1 MGTRRCRA
9 LWGFGSRGGCSG
21 RRSASR
27 LALIELTGRY
37 DACAEAYCVGDI
49 DAGQRLLIDP
59 TPHSAAIETSAIT
72 TGA

>member
-1 MGTRRCRA
+1 MATRRRRA

-27 LALIELTGRY
+27 LAPIELMGRY

-49 DAGQRLLIDP
+49 DAGQKLLIDP

>member
-1 MGTRRCRA
+1 M
-9 LWGFGSRGGCSG
+9 
-21 RRSASR
+21 
-27 LALIELTGRY
+27 GRY

-49 DAGQRLLIDP
+49 DAGQKLLIDP